1 VKESVHN
8 VLSVEMGS
16 VFGRMLEKTTQEY
29 VLQPYHSLLDDYLSK
44 QAHEVEVYHSKLDRF
59 DSQL

>member
-16 VFGRMLEKTTQEY
+16 VVGRILEKTTQEY

-44 QAHEVEVYHSKLDRF
+44 QAHEVEVYQSKLDRF